1 MHIDRMGSEGE
12 KKCVKLRCEL
22 SKEHERRM
30 QDVGSLEVW
39 SVCLVLVL
47 VNADV
52 QCERERKQDWRRRLF
67 NTIQKSVEGAKRQSG
82 RTKRYARRKR
92 DTGVE
97 DEGDCRGQ
105 IKTECLCKEAWT
117 LREPPFKAS

>member
-1 MHIDRMGSEGE
+1 MEQGKLFNLGDNNFRNHKTNDKCLLYNETRTRKQWCKERMQTGRRVES
-12 KKCVKLRCEL
+12 KCTLTGWVRRERKNVCKLRCEL

-52 QCERERKQDWRRRLF
+52 QCEREEARL
-67 NTIQKSVEGAKRQSG
+67 A
-82 RTKRYARRKR
+82 
-92 DTGVE
+92 
-97 DEGDCRGQ
+97 
-105 IKTECLCKEAWT
+105 TET
-117 LREPPFKAS
+117 V

>member
-1 MHIDRMGSEGE
+1 M
-12 KKCVKLRCEL
+12 CAWC
-22 SKEHERRM
+22 
-30 QDVGSLEVW
+30 
-39 SVCLVLVL
+39 LVL

-52 QCERERKQDWRRRLF
+52 QCEREEARLATETV

-82 RTKRYARRKR
+82 RTRRYARRKR

-97 DEGDCRGQ
+97 YEWDCRGQ
-105 IKTECLCKEAWT
+105 IKTECLCMEAWT